1 MPTILQLPQTGTVT
15 PADLVPLSQFGTT
28 CATSMGDLLAS
39 AQPAI
44 MAPTGALLGRN
55 SIGAGGPEP
64 VVVGS
69 GLGLNAGT
77 LAALGITG
85 LATTTT
91 IAAADLVGISQ
102 GGADRTIT
110 YAAFLDGITIDVAQP
125 AAPAGDTDTLW
136 VAQGTSTMLR
146 QTFAAVW
153 GWVAGKLPSYKR
165 PVVELSSST
174 TLDGTVHN
182 GRILVCSAPLT
193 LSPAFINMGSGFA
206 CDVIN
211 LSGGVVTFA
220 TGIITSTG
228 TGQLAAGQ
236 SAQLR
241 AVTYSGGNAVFA
253 AISGAS
259 GALPAV
265 PGQITGLAA
274 SGASTSSI
282 SLSWS
287 APASGGT
294 PASYTV
300 QYRMSGTT
308 AWTTS
313 SGSIIGT
320 SDTVGS
326 LTAGTTYDFQV
337 FATNAGGA
345 GVPSAIVTASTAAP
359 AGMVSSITW
368 NVFPSG
374 SYAPAS
380 GTIAVNAHVSPSTA
394 TVQFGFATSA
404 TVPPSVWTAGAF
416 VNTDLWGAYVA
427 VPATA
432 GTWYAWCEG
441 TDGSAPTVYATP
453 FTVT

>member
-1 MPTILQLPQTGTVT
+1 MT
-15 PADLVPLSQFGTT
+15 PADLVPLSQAGIT
-28 CATSMGDLLAS
+28 CATSVGDLLAN

-44 MAPTGALLGRN
+44 VAPTGSLLGRN
-55 SIGAGGPEP
+55 SISAGGPEP
-64 VVVGS
+64 VAVGS
-69 GLGLNAGT
+69 GLALNGGT

-85 LATTTT
+85 LTATST
-91 IAAADLVGISQ
+91 IAATDLVGISQ
-102 GGADRTIT
+102 GGADRTIS

-125 AAPAGDTDTLW
+125 AAPASDTDTLW

-165 PVVELSSST
+165 PVVELSAST

-182 GRILVCSAPLT
+182 ARILVCSAPLT
-193 LSPAFINMGSGFA
+193 LLPAFINMGSGFA
-206 CDVIN
+206 CDVLN

-228 TGQLAAGQ
+228 AAQLAAGQ

-253 AISGAS
+253 AISGAG
-259 GALPAV
+259 GALPAL
-265 PGQITGLAA
+265 PGQVTGLAA
-274 SGASTSSI
+274 SGATTSSVP
-282 SLSWS
+282 LSWS
-287 APASGGT
+287 APATGGA
-294 PASYTV
+294 PSSYTM
-300 QYRMSGTT
+300 QYRVSGAT

-313 SGSIIGT
+313 SSSISGT
-320 SDTVGS
+320 SGAVSG
-326 LTAGTTYDFQV
+326 LTAGTSYDFQV
-337 FATNAGGA
+337 YAANAAGA
-345 GVPSAIVTASTAAP
+345 GTPSPVLTASTAAP
-359 AGMVSSITW
+359 AGAVSSITW
-368 NVFPSG
+368 NVAPSG
-374 SYAPAS
+374 SYVHAS

-394 TVQFGFATSA
+394 AVQFGFATSG

-416 VNTDLWGAYVA
+416 VNADLWGAYVA
-427 VPATA
+427 IPAAA

-441 TDGSAPTVYATP
+441 TDGSAPTIYPTP